1 MCRMLL
7 WVCLAITV
15 ASGIARGQDGPSAAE
30 TVIQAG
36 HRHHSGVAPLFR
48 HRQAP
53 CYPAYPD
60 CPPISPATPGTPG
73 TPIDPSMPPVTPP
86 AAAPDLSALTT
97 PFATGTEGGGLQ
109 GRSFNEAFD
118 GDFGGIF
125 YCRQVIT
132 GTRVETRQVGTH
144 PEVRTRRETGP
155 DGEVRFVR
163 EVVQVPTLR
172 NFILPVVQEA
182 LVPAAGSYNGISI
195 TDNDSPRPTDRFYF
209 NYSYYDGIGAQMNPG
224 IGDMTMNRPTL
235 GFEKTFL
242 GGNASFGMRLPFIQ
256 LNGPPGAAED
266 TVGDLTMLT
275 KYAFINNPNGDLV
288 SSGLIITVPTAS
300 RDGVLC
306 DGSSIPRSVL
316 FQPWVGFVQVF
327 ERAYL
332 QGISALI
339 VPTDSRDITLFS
351 NSLGFG
357 YWLYRS
363 DSDRLIQGLI
373 PIFEAHVRTPLN
385 HRDPA
390 GIVFMQ
396 DQVNLTGGLHV
407 RFPRATMGGAVS
419 VPVVSPRPWN
429 VEALANFTYW
439 F

>member
-1 MCRMLL
+1 MMDRRILYVGVMFFAAGGF
-7 WVCLAITV
+7 V
-15 ASGIARGQDGPSAAE
+15 RGQDALLPNN
-30 TVIQAG
+30 VVVPAG
-36 HRHHSGVAPLFR
+36 YHDHPGGVAPLFR
-48 HRQAP
+48 HRQVP
-53 CYPAYPD
+53 CYPA
-60 CPPISPATPGTPG
+60 CPPIAPSAPGMPGTP
-73 TPIDPSMPPVTPP
+73 TESMTPPV
-86 AAAPDLSALTT
+86 AAPDLSGLTT

-118 GDFGGIF
+118 GDFGGVF

-132 GTRVETRQVGTH
+132 GSRVETRQVGTH
-144 PEVRTRRETGP
+144 QEVRTVFR
-155 DGEVRFVR
+155 DGVPFRI
-163 EVVQVPTLR
+163 VVTVPTFK
-172 NFILPVVQEA
+172 NFIVPTVQDA
-182 LVPAAGSYNGISI
+182 LVPVPGSYNGISI

-209 NYSYYDGIGAQMNPG
+209 NYSYYDGINAQMNPG
-224 IGDMTMNRPTL
+224 IGNITMNRPTI
-235 GFEKTFL
+235 GFEKTFWD
-242 GGNASFGMRLPFIQ
+242 GNASFGMRLPFVQ
-256 LNGPPGAAED
+256 VNGPPGAQGD
-266 TVGDLTMLT
+266 TVGDLSLLT
-275 KYAFINNPNGDLV
+275 KFAFINNPNGDLV
-288 SSGLIITVPTAS
+288 SSGLIITVPTAA

-306 DGSSIPRSVL
+306 DGSSIPHSVL

-327 ERAYL
+327 DRAYL

-373 PIFEAHVRTPLN
+373 PVFEAHVRTPLN

-390 GIVFMQ
+390 GTVFLQ
-396 DQVNLTGGLHV
+396 DQVNITGGLHV
-407 RFPRATMGGAVS
+407 RFPRATMGGAVC
-419 VPVVSPRPWN
+419 VPVVAPRPWN